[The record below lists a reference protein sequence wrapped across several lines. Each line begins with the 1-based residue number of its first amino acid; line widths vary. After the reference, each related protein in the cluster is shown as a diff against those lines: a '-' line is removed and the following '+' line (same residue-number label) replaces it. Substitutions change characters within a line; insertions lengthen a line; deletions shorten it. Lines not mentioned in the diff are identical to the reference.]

1 MKRITQYK
9 HILSL
14 LLSAAHIIPIFFLP
28 LLIDESAST
37 YGVAR
42 YEKQSNSSIY
52 AATEDN
58 SHAHTFIVSA
68 RTHCLPPAQF

>member
-1 MKRITQYK
+1 MKQITRYK

-28 LLIDESAST
+28 LLIDGSAPA

-42 YEKQSNSSIY
+42 YEKQSSSIY

-58 SHAHTFIVSA
+58 SQTHTFIVSA